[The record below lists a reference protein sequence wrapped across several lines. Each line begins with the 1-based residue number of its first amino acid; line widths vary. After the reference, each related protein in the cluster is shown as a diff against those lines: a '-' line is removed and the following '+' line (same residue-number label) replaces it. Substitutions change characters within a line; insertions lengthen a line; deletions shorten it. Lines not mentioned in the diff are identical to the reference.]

1 MGDGRT
7 LSPFHARRL
16 RSTFRDVEP
25 SYVHD
30 VVVIGASAA
39 GLAVAAS
46 LKTRGI
52 DAVLLEQHEHV
63 GHAWRNHYQRLHLH
77 TSRGLSGLPGLPMPK
92 SYPRYP
98 SRQQV
103 VDYLEAYRQHF
114 DLSPRYGQ
122 TVKSVQREGDLW
134 LVETTDEM
142 LQARRV
148 VVATGYTRQP
158 VRPRWPGMDD
168 YTGELLHSSEY
179 SSGATFSGSRV
190 LVVGFGNSACEI
202 AIDLVEQGAEPT
214 LAVRGPVNVVPRDV
228 FGIPILGVGIAMSF
242 LPAKVADLLG
252 KPIVAASI
260 GNIEDVGLRRL
271 PYGPNTQIREHGRIP
286 LLDIGTID
294 LIRKK
299 KIAVRPGIDSF
310 HDEGVVFADGRREDF
325 AAVVL
330 GTGYRPALA
339 EFVSVE
345 GIDAKTGSHE
355 GSGYRL
361 DDDLYLCGLYVSPTG
376 MLREIGIEAT
386 RIADDISSRSAT
398 N

>member
-1 MGDGRT
+1 
-7 LSPFHARRL
+7 
-16 RSTFRDVEP
+16 
-25 SYVHD
+25 VHD
-30 VVVIGASAA
+30 VVVVGASAA

-52 DAVLLEQHEHV
+52 DAVLLEQREHV
-63 GHAWRNHYQRLHLH
+63 GHAWRNHYERLHLH
-77 TSRGLSGLPGLPMPK
+77 TSRGLSGLPGFPMPK

-103 VDYLEAYRQHF
+103 VDYLEAYREHF
-114 DLSPRYGQ
+114 DLHPHYGQ
-122 TVKSVQREGDLW
+122 TVKSVRREGDLW
-134 LVETTDEM
+134 LVEATMDVFR
-142 LQARRV
+142 ARRV
-148 VVATGYTRQP
+148 VVATGYTRRP

-168 YTGELLHSSEY
+168 YAGELLHSSEY
-179 SSGATFSGSRV
+179 SSGARFAGSRV

-202 AIDLVEQGAEPT
+202 AIDLVEQGAEPS

-242 LPAKVADLLG
+242 LPAKVADVLG
-252 KPIVAASI
+252 KPIVAASV

-271 PYGPNTQIREHGRIP
+271 PYGPNVQIREHGRIP

-294 LIRKK
+294 LIRKE
-299 KIAVRPGIDSF
+299 KISVRPGIESF
-310 HDEGVVFADGRREDF
+310 HEEGVVFVDGRREDF

-345 GIDAKTGSHE
+345 EIDAKTGSHE

-386 RIADDISSRSAT
+386 RIAEDVLRRSAA
-398 N
+398 NY

>member
-1 MGDGRT
+1 
-7 LSPFHARRL
+7 
-16 RSTFRDVEP
+16 
-25 SYVHD
+25 VHD
-30 VVVIGASAA
+30 VVVVGASAA

-46 LKTRGI
+46 LKTQGI

-63 GHAWRNHYQRLHLH
+63 GHAWRNHYERLHLH
-77 TSRGLSGLPGLPMPK
+77 TSRGLSGLPGFPMPK
-92 SYPRYP
+92 SFPRYP

-103 VDYLEAYRQHF
+103 VDYLEAYREHF
-114 DLSPRYGQ
+114 DLQPHYGQ
-122 TVKSVQREGDLW
+122 TVKSVRREGDLW
-134 LVETTDEM
+134 LVETITDVFR
-142 LQARRV
+142 ARRV

-168 YTGELLHSSEY
+168 YAGELLHSSEY
-179 SSGATFSGSRV
+179 SSGARFSGSRV

-202 AIDLVEQGAEPT
+202 AIDLVEQGAEPS

-242 LPAKVADLLG
+242 LPAKVADVLG
-252 KPIVAASI
+252 KPIVAASV

-271 PYGPNTQIREHGRIP
+271 PYGPNVQIREHGRIP

-299 KIAVRPGIDSF
+299 KISVRPGIESF
-310 HDEGVVFADGRREDF
+310 HEEGVVFVDGRREDF

-345 GIDAKTGSHE
+345 EIDAKTGSHQ

-376 MLREIGIEAT
+376 MLREIGIEAA
-386 RIADDISSRSAT
+386 RIAEDVSRRSAA
-398 N
+398 NC